1 MIDHAYVLCG
11 GESSRFKYSVE
22 QELYRRRHHSP
33 CVDYRVDA
41 TAVKEVPTDFLQ
53 RINGLNKLVVPLAGK
68 TILER
73 HLELLA
79 ASGIKEFT
87 LLAGQNSALITEIQD
102 PLAAYGKINI
112 KSDAGSDLSSIHTAV
127 QQRGDQELLVT
138 SGDTLVA
145 LDCQEYQ
152 AAFRASNRSAS
163 ISILEYGFGDFSGT
177 ALVRREFLD
186 RTVAATGSSQVS
198 ESRSPW
204 MQALASING
213 SPDCYTHAAVKYCA
227 NLNTLSSYA
236 RLLREVVLHGNPTV
250 SLVAPDLRQFCS
262 ERTAEKAIPIHL
274 YA

>member
-41 TAVKEVPTDFLQ
+41 TAVKEVPTEFLM
-53 RINGLNKLVVPLAGK
+53 RIDGLNKLLVPLAGK
-68 TILER
+68 TIIER

-87 LLAGQNSALITEIQD
+87 LLAGQNSTLIAEIQD
-102 PLAAYGKINI
+102 RLAAYGKINI
-112 KSDAGSDLSSIHTAV
+112 KSDVGSDLSSIHAV
-127 QQRGDQELLVT
+127 VQERGDPELLVT

-145 LDCQEYQ
+145 LDCQEYH
-152 AAFRASNRSAS
+152 AAFQASNRSAS
-163 ISILEYGFGDFSGT
+163 IAILSYGFGDFSGT
-177 ALVRREFLD
+177 ALVTRGFLD
-186 RTVAATGSSQVS
+186 RTVATIGSSQVS

-204 MQALASING
+204 MRALASING
-213 SPDCYTHAAVKYCA
+213 SSDCYTHAAVKYCA

-236 RLLREVVLHGNPTV
+236 RLLMNVVVDGNPTV
-250 SLVAPDLRQFCS
+250 SLVVPDLRQFCS
-262 ERTAEKAIPIHL
+262 ERTAEKAVPIHL